1 MRALLLFFII
11 AFHNNIFS
19 TSFVTQARSLLQEG
33 LVSWSYLSLQSDEN
47 HKGPNPKPSPSPP
60 PPPRVPPAPPYENHK
75 GPKPLPSPPS
85 HPHVPPAPGGQK
97 DDIALSGKAPPN
109 PYIAS
114 A

>member
-1 MRALLLFFII
+1 MRALLLISII

-19 TSFVTQARSLLQEG
+19 TSFVTQARPLLQEG

-47 HKGPNPKPSPSPP
+47 HKGLNPNPKPKPSPP
-60 PPPRVPPAPPYENHK
+60 PPPYLPPAPRY
-75 GPKPLPSPPS
+75 S
-85 HPHVPPAPGGQK
+85 
-97 DDIALSGKAPPN
+97 ALRKAPPN